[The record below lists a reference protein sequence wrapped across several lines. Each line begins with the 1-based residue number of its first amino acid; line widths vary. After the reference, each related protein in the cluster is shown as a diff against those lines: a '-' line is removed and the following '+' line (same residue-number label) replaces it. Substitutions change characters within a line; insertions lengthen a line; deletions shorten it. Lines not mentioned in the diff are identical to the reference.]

1 MSGEAEP
8 LAIPESWL
16 RIRKMHPEGTAIRC
30 VTDGESILVP
40 RIPAAHLRVG
50 DQIRLGSPAA
60 PGSEFLARKSLHS
73 GKSRYLYFC
82 LIGYVTQ
89 PKSDKRDQHFVR
101 AEILDSSLGFTSLHL
116 PNAAVRDYF
125 YFFPRRPGED
135 RATTLYELLRAT
147 ATASFADLRLCYRI
161 RRLELAAQQAGAE
174 LRDLE
179 RAFNLLAHPE
189 LRSCYDALRADPD
202 SPALFPYGGFGQCLA
217 SGDPSDDGHT
227 FFVRRLLSYVPEQTQ
242 RAFRAPLRRV
252 EFYDGYAIYRD
263 SRRQAEIYL
272 DPSVLPLGWDPTW
285 NQWKHLVGTKLGVS
299 ATFVESGKYRRRGS
313 DWHLVRWQTALPSRI
328 EVKLPADATETIN
341 VARRTY
347 ERFGE
352 HYDAIER
359 IRAWLEREPLE
370 EAELKDLRHKFRIPA
385 GFDVAQFCW
394 KPDYDPFFYQ
404 QLRKRAVKVFLFRGE
419 YLFQLGRTVVAEVPQ
434 VGHAT
439 YVFARPA
446 DIREFLKRYAATT
459 RDDIRKNRGNVAVD
473 LGFIGRV
480 HHGVNPRKWLAE
492 IRSRIG
498 EPVDCSLTLVS

>member
-1 MSGEAEP
+1 MSGGTAP
-8 LAIPESWL
+8 RTAIPEVWL
-16 RIRKMHPEGTAIRC
+16 RIRDLCPEGPAVRC
-30 VTDGESILVP
+30 VTDGDPIVLP
-40 RIPAAHLRVG
+40 RTPAVHLRIG
-50 DQIRLGSPAA
+50 DQIRFASSPQ
-60 PGSEFLARKSLHS
+60 PVPEFLARQSLNS
-73 GKSRYLYFC
+73 VKFRYLYFC
-82 LIGYVTQ
+82 RIGYVTQ
-89 PKSDKRDQHFVR
+89 PKSDKREQHFVR

-116 PNAAVRDYF
+116 PNSAVRDYF
-125 YFFPRRPGED
+125 YFFARRPGED
-135 RATTLYELLRAT
+135 RATRLYELLSAP
-147 ATASFADLRLCYRI
+147 ATASFADLRRCYRI
-161 RRLELAAQQAGAE
+161 RRLELAAEGAGTEFRAI
-174 LRDLE
+174 E

-189 LRSCYDALRADPD
+189 LRSCYDALLADPD
-202 SPALFPYGGFGQCLA
+202 APAVFPYGGFGQCLV
-217 SGDPSDDGHT
+217 SGNPSEDGHT
-227 FFVRRLLSYVPEQTQ
+227 FFVRRLLSYVPDQTQ

-299 ATFVESGKYRRRGS
+299 ATFVESGKYRRRGG
-313 DWHLVRWQTALPSRI
+313 DWHLVRWQTALPSRM
-328 EVKLPADATETIN
+328 EVKLPADAAETIN

-347 ERFGE
+347 QRFGE
-352 HYDAIER
+352 HFDAIER

-370 EAELKDLRHKFRIPA
+370 EGDLSDLCRQLRIPS
-385 GFDVAQFCW
+385 GFEVAQFCW

-419 YLFQLGRTVVAEVPQ
+419 YIFQIGGTVVAEVPQ

-439 YVFARPA
+439 YVFAKPG
-446 DIREFLKRYAATT
+446 DIRDFVKRYAATT

-498 EPVDCSLTLVS
+498 EPVDCSLTV